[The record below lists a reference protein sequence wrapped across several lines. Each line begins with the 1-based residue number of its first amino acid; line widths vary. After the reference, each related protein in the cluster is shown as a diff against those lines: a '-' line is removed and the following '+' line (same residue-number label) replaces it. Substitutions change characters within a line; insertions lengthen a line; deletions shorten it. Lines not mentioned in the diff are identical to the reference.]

1 MQIAKA
7 VVTPVEL
14 PLRQAA
20 HLAGMPPIEKITA
33 IFVRIETRKGRTAWG
48 CGVAHPGLTGETPQN
63 ALKASLACAER
74 VPDLHPTNIEYSL
87 AELAPLAAGSP
98 AAACAFDLAF
108 HDLLGL
114 AAGLPL
120 HRLLGGFRSRIQTS
134 VAVPAVPV
142 EESVEIA
149 LNRARAGYRMLK
161 IKGGLD
167 PDLDV
172 KRVRAIHRALPDHIL
187 RLDPDGAYTTE
198 TALEVIRALEG
209 LVEMVEQPTNA
220 EDLAGLGQVTGAC
233 SVPVLADQSVRG
245 PQSLLTL
252 AAGRIV
258 DGFSVKLATC
268 GGLQCA
274 RQMDAIGRAA
284 RMTIMVSCVIEPALL
299 TAAGLS
305 FALSSP
311 NVQYGDL
318 DGHVDL
324 INDPTVPGF
333 LMKDGWLTA
342 AETPGLGC
350 TVDL

>member
-1 MQIAKA
+1 MQITKA

-14 PLRQAA
+14 SLRQPA
-20 HLAGMPPIEKITA
+20 HMAGMPPVEKITA
-33 IFVRIETRKGRTAWG
+33 VFVRIETRSGHTAWG
-48 CGVAHPGLTGETPQN
+48 CGVAHVHLTGETPEH
-63 ALKASLACAER
+63 ALQASLACAER
-74 VPDLHPTNIEYSL
+74 AADLHPTNIEYSL

-114 AAGLPL
+114 AADLPL
-120 HRLLGGFRSRIQTS
+120 HRLLGGFRTRIQTS

-142 EESVEIA
+142 EESVKIA

-187 RLDPDGAYTTE
+187 RLDPDGAYTIQ
-198 TALEVIRALEG
+198 TALEVIRAVEG
-209 LVEMVEQPTNA
+209 MVEMIEQPTPGD
-220 EDLAGLGQVTGAC
+220 DLSGLGQVTGA
-233 SVPVLADQSVRG
+233 STVPVLADQSVRG
-245 PQSLLTL
+245 PQSLLEL
-252 AAGRIV
+252 SGGRIV

-268 GGLQCA
+268 GGLLCA

-284 RMTIMVSCVIEPALL
+284 RMTIMVSCIIEPALL
-299 TAAGLS
+299 TAAGLA

-311 NVQYGDL
+311 SVQYSDL

-324 INDPTVPGF
+324 LSDPTVPGF
-333 LMKDGWLTA
+333 RMKDGWLTA
-342 AETPGLGC
+342 AEVPGLGC

>member
-220 EDLAGLGQVTGAC
+220 EDLAG
-233 SVPVLADQSVRG
+233 
-245 PQSLLTL
+245 
-252 AAGRIV
+252 
-258 DGFSVKLATC
+258 
-268 GGLQCA
+268 
-274 RQMDAIGRAA
+274 
-284 RMTIMVSCVIEPALL
+284 
-299 TAAGLS
+299 
-305 FALSSP
+305 
-311 NVQYGDL
+311 
-318 DGHVDL
+318 
-324 INDPTVPGF
+324 
-333 LMKDGWLTA
+333 
-342 AETPGLGC
+342 
-350 TVDL
+350 